1 MAQILIEL
9 TAEKENGNGYFYAS
23 LNLPA
28 NKMQIENAKQEA
40 RYTDSDNL
48 YHDISVYE
56 STDIGLDNVRL
67 DTTSIEELNF
77 LTKRLNSLERHEQ
90 IAYDAVTEKYF
101 AKEGKELTSVKDLIN
116 LQI

>member
-28 NKMQIENAKQEA
+28 TKMQIENAKQEA

-48 YHDISVYE
+48 YHDIG
-56 STDIGLDNVRL
+56 I
-67 DTTSIEELNF
+67 
-77 LTKRLNSLERHEQ
+77 
-90 IAYDAVTEKYF
+90 
-101 AKEGKELTSVKDLIN
+101 
-116 LQI
+116 